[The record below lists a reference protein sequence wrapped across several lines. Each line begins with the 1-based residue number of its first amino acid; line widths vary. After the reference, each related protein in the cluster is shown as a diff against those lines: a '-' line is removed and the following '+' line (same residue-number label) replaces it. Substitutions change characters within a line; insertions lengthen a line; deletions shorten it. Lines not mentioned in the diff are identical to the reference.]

1 LILINEV
8 KCDSCL
14 NFPYDWEAPAGS
26 SGNRQSRELETGF
39 WRTGA
44 SRWSAIMTTV
54 QQILD
59 AKGHDVYFVRP
70 DDTVLHALEMME
82 IKNVGAVLVKVGDD
96 LVGMF
101 TERHYARKVFL
112 KGRSSPKTLI
122 REVMATDLIYVE
134 PGQTAEACMALMTEK
149 RIRHLPVLRD
159 GRLVGI
165 ISIGDLMKSI
175 IADREFSID
184 QLVRYVRS

>member
-1 LILINEV
+1 
-8 KCDSCL
+8 
-14 NFPYDWEAPAGS
+14 
-26 SGNRQSRELETGF
+26 
-39 WRTGA
+39 
-44 SRWSAIMTTV
+44 MTTV

-59 AKGHDVYFVRP
+59 AKGHDIYFVRP
-70 DDTVLHALEMME
+70 DDTVLSALEMME
-82 IKNVGAVLVKVGDD
+82 SKNVGAVLVKVDD
-96 LVGMF
+96 SLVGIF

-122 REVMATDLIYVE
+122 REVMETNVVYVE

-149 RIRHLPVLRD
+149 RIRHLPVLHD
-159 GRLVGI
+159 ERLVGI

>member
-1 LILINEV
+1 
-8 KCDSCL
+8 
-14 NFPYDWEAPAGS
+14 
-26 SGNRQSRELETGF
+26 
-39 WRTGA
+39 
-44 SRWSAIMTTV
+44 MTTV

-59 AKGHDVYFVRP
+59 AKGHDIYFVRP

-82 IKNVGAVLVKVGDD
+82 SKNVGAVLVKVDD
-96 LVGMF
+96 RLVGIF

-112 KGRSSPKTLI
+112 RGRSSPKTLI
-122 REVMATDLIYVE
+122 REVMETDVVYVE

-159 GRLVGI
+159 GGLIGI

>member
-1 LILINEV
+1 
-8 KCDSCL
+8 
-14 NFPYDWEAPAGS
+14 
-26 SGNRQSRELETGF
+26 
-39 WRTGA
+39 
-44 SRWSAIMTTV
+44 MTTV

-70 DDTVLHALEMME
+70 DDTVLSALEMME
-82 IKNVGAVLVKVGDD
+82 SKNVGAVLVKVDD
-96 LVGMF
+96 SLVGIF

-122 REVMATDLIYVE
+122 REVMETDVVYVE
-134 PGQTAEACMALMTEK
+134 PGQTAEACMALMTDK

-165 ISIGDLMKSI
+165 ISIGDLVKSI

>member
-1 LILINEV
+1 
-8 KCDSCL
+8 
-14 NFPYDWEAPAGS
+14 
-26 SGNRQSRELETGF
+26 
-39 WRTGA
+39 
-44 SRWSAIMTTV
+44 MTTV

-82 IKNVGAVLVKVGDD
+82 IEDVGAVLVKVDD
-96 LVGMF
+96 RLVGIF

-122 REVMATDLIYVE
+122 REVMETDVVYVE

-159 GRLVGI
+159 GGLVGI

>member
-1 LILINEV
+1 
-8 KCDSCL
+8 
-14 NFPYDWEAPAGS
+14 
-26 SGNRQSRELETGF
+26 
-39 WRTGA
+39 
-44 SRWSAIMTTV
+44 MTTV

-70 DDTVLHALEMME
+70 DDTVLHALGMME
-82 IKNVGAVLVKVGDD
+82 IKNVGAVLVKVDD
-96 LVGMF
+96 RLVGIF
-101 TERHYARKVFL
+101 TERHYARKIFL
-112 KGRSSPKTLI
+112 RGRSSPKTLI
-122 REVMATDLIYVE
+122 REVMETDVVYVE

-159 GRLVGI
+159 GGLVGI

>member
-1 LILINEV
+1 
-8 KCDSCL
+8 
-14 NFPYDWEAPAGS
+14 
-26 SGNRQSRELETGF
+26 
-39 WRTGA
+39 
-44 SRWSAIMTTV
+44 MTTV

-82 IKNVGAVLVKVGDD
+82 IENVGAVLVKVDD
-96 LVGMF
+96 RLVGIF

-122 REVMATDLIYVE
+122 REVMETDVVYVE

-159 GRLVGI
+159 GGLVGI

>member
-1 LILINEV
+1 
-8 KCDSCL
+8 
-14 NFPYDWEAPAGS
+14 
-26 SGNRQSRELETGF
+26 
-39 WRTGA
+39 
-44 SRWSAIMTTV
+44 MTTV

-82 IKNVGAVLVKVGDD
+82 SKNVGALLVKDDDSPVGI
-96 LVGMF
+96 F

-112 KGRSSPKTLI
+112 KGRSSLKTLI
-122 REVMATDLIYVE
+122 REVMETDVVYVE
-134 PGQTAEACMALMTEK
+134 PEQTAEVCMALMTEK

-165 ISIGDLMKSI
+165 ISIGDLVKSI

-184 QLVRYVRS
+184 QLVHYIRS

>member
-1 LILINEV
+1 
-8 KCDSCL
+8 
-14 NFPYDWEAPAGS
+14 
-26 SGNRQSRELETGF
+26 
-39 WRTGA
+39 
-44 SRWSAIMTTV
+44 MTTV

-59 AKGHDVYFVRP
+59 TKGRDIYSVRP
-70 DDTVLHALEMME
+70 DDTVLHALQLME
-82 IKNVGAVLVKVGDD
+82 SKNVGALVVKEGER
-96 LVGMF
+96 LVGIF

-122 REVMATDLIYVE
+122 REVMETDVLYVE

-159 GRLVGI
+159 GRLIGI
-165 ISIGDLMKSI
+165 VSIGDLMKSI

>member
-1 LILINEV
+1 
-8 KCDSCL
+8 
-14 NFPYDWEAPAGS
+14 
-26 SGNRQSRELETGF
+26 
-39 WRTGA
+39 
-44 SRWSAIMTTV
+44 MTTV

-59 AKGHDVYFVRP
+59 AKGHEIHSVRP
-70 DDTVLHALEMME
+70 DDTVLHALQTMASQ
-82 IKNVGAVLVKVGDD
+82 NVGAVLVKDD
-96 LVGMF
+96 NSLVGIF

-122 REVMATDLIYVE
+122 REVMEPDVVYVE
-134 PGQTAEACMALMTEK
+134 PEQTAEACMALMAEK

-165 ISIGDLMKSI
+165 ISIGDLMRSI
-175 IADREFSID
+175 IGDREFSID

>member
-1 LILINEV
+1 
-8 KCDSCL
+8 
-14 NFPYDWEAPAGS
+14 
-26 SGNRQSRELETGF
+26 
-39 WRTGA
+39 
-44 SRWSAIMTTV
+44 MTTV